1 MMNQE
6 VKMPLISISRH
17 RMMTDGIGVTS
28 LVASYGCPLGCKYC
42 INPHCWQPDFAKKYR
57 MVTPE
62 ELYEELKIDNLY
74 FIATNGGITFGGGES
89 LLHADF
95 IREFRNVCGD
105 AWNITLETSLNVPT
119 RNLETVLGIA
129 TDYIVDIKDMNPAIY
144 KAYTGQENDRV
155 IRNLTILAEQVGKE
169 HIVVRVA
176 FIPEFND
183 KEDVMNSVTKLKEMG
198 FTNIDVFHYIIR
210 DKINK
215 K

>member
-1 MMNQE
+1 M
-6 VKMPLISISRH
+6 LA
-17 RMMTDGIGVTS
+17 TGF
-28 LVASYGCPLGCKYC
+28 CK
-42 INPHCWQPDFAKKYR
+42 
-57 MVTPE
+57 
-62 ELYEELKIDNLY
+62 ELKIDNLY

-169 HIVVRVA
+169 HIVVRVP

-210 DKINK
+210 DKIK
-215 K
+215 KK